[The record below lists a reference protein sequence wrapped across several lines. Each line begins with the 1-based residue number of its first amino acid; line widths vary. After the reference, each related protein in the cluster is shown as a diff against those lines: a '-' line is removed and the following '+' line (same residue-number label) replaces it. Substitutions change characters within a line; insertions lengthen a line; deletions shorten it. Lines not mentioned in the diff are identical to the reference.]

1 MKFMSMVKSNEN
13 VKAYPPPELME
24 AMGKLIEKSQKDGTL
39 VITGGLAP
47 TATAARVRLENGQV
61 RVLDGPCSE
70 AKEVVGGFAIL
81 NLGSREEALQA
92 AKDFLELHR
101 KHWPGWEG
109 ECEIR
114 QMFGPDDF
122 DPSVQ
127 G

>member
-1 MKFMSMVKSNEN
+1 MKFMSMVKSNES
-13 VKAYPPPELME
+13 VKAYPPPEMMKE
-24 AMGKLIEKSQKDGTL
+24 MGKLIEKSQRDGTL

-47 TATAARVRLENGQV
+47 TAAGVRVRLEKGDI
-61 RVLDGPCSE
+61 RVLDGPYSE

-81 NLGSREEALQA
+81 NLNSREEALEA
-92 AKDFLELHR
+92 AKEFLELHR
-101 KHWPGWEG
+101 RHWPGWEG

-122 DPSVQ
+122 DPNFQ